1 MIKLKNILLED
12 KDLIKKLVDAGIIDK
27 SKAEEAEKLAS
38 DQPTDQP
45 TDEKEV
51 DVSQPPDEDMTPEE
65 RKVYLDATIQAMD
78 KGFDDIAIETL
89 EELLPDYTPP
99 KFVGPK
105 WFWGLPGKS
114 ETENWK
120 GKQWSDW
127 LNKNNKG
134 KIGIDF
140 KASGPVQMI
149 NFYPDAASA
158 DQSDKESQILS
169 VLIDKGEMYIN
180 DFKIHVG
187 NAKAY
192 EILSQQ
198 FSLTPPRQDK
208 NSNMR
213 LQFGINGEQK
223 IDNVKVLNDVLGNLV
238 APPDEIDP
246 ALVKKNFWD
255 KFDDKLAGIR
265 KSLKKKVPSLK
276 LVDLV
281 GVTKAEKERSA
292 ARKAKKAKKS
302 KPTTG
307 NVFN

>member
-1 MIKLKNILLED
+1 MIRLKNILLED

-27 SKAEEAEKLAS
+27 SKAAEAEKLAS
-38 DQPTDQP
+38 DKQSDKQTD
-45 TDEKEV
+45 KKIV
-51 DVSQPPDEDMTPEE
+51 DPSTSPDEDMTPDEE
-65 RKVYLDATIQAMD
+65 KAYLDATLKAIDQ
-78 KGFDDIAIETL
+78 GFDDISIETL

-105 WFWGLPGKS
+105 WFWGLPGKA
-114 ETENWK
+114 ETAKWK
-120 GKQWSDW
+120 GKQWSEW

-134 KIGIDF
+134 KIGIGF

-158 DQSDKESQILS
+158 EQSNKESQILS

-187 NAKAY
+187 NAHAY

-208 NSNMR
+208 DSNMR

-238 APPDEIDP
+238 QPPDEIDP

-292 ARKAKKAKKS
+292 ARKAKKSKKS
-302 KPTTG
+302 NPPAG

>member
-38 DQPTDQP
+38 DTTTDTT
-45 TDEKEV
+45 TDEPEV
-51 DVSQPPDEDMTPEE
+51 DVSQPPDEDMSAEE
-65 RKVYLDATIQAMD
+65 RKVYLDATIKAMD
-78 KGFDDIAIETL
+78 KGFDDISLETL

-105 WFWGLPGKS
+105 WFWGLPEKS
-114 ETENWK
+114 ETANWK

-158 DQSDKESQILS
+158 QQSNKESQILS

-198 FSLTPPRQDK
+198 FSLTAPRQDK
-208 NSNMR
+208 DSNMR
-213 LQFGINGEQK
+213 LQFGISGEQK

-238 APPDEIDP
+238 DPPDEIDP
-246 ALVKKNFWD
+246 SQVKTNFWD

-292 ARKAKKAKKS
+292 ARKAKKS
-302 KPTTG
+302 KPSSG